1 MKIAVCDDE
10 INFQKVIREQL
21 EVYYGALEVEIV
33 VFLSGEDLLERLEK
47 QPMEFQLIFMDIE
60 MPGLNGIET
69 STRIRELNLSVPI
82 VILTNHTELA
92 MEGYEVNAFR
102 FLDKPLQVEKLLKTL
117 QAFDNL
123 KLLDSKIE
131 LQDGERTLLVN
142 WSEIQY
148 IQSENVYINVHLEHT
163 NYLVRRKLSDIQ
175 DKMPKQQ
182 FYRPHRSY
190 LVNLKFVKSFDGK
203 RIMMENGIEIPL
215 GRGKKS
221 EFKTAMTHY
230 LRNFV

>member
-69 STRIRELNLSVPI
+69 STRIREINLSVPI

-102 FLDKPLQVEKLLKTL
+102 FLDKPLQVEKLSKTL

-163 NYLVRRKLSDIQ
+163 KYLVRRKLSDIQ

-203 RIMMENGIEIPL
+203 RIMLENGIEIPL

>member
-69 STRIRELNLSVPI
+69 SARIREINLSVPI

-102 FLDKPLQVEKLLKTL
+102 FLDKPLQVEKLSKTL

-142 WSEIQY
+142 WSVIQY